1 MMKFTN
7 AAPMQP
13 YYQARPW
20 FSALSIQRCMA
31 THYKFS
37 DVLAVLKSSA
47 GEFSNN
53 NSFRH
58 AAALSYYTIFS
69 LPPLLLIVITV
80 ASAAYG
86 GEAVTGQIYGQ
97 LKGLVGSE
105 SAKFLQ
111 DSIAKFTVQQRGPLA
126 TTIGVA
132 TLIFA
137 ATTFFVTLQESI
149 NDIWNLKVKTNG
161 IGIRAFLKQRF
172 LSFGL
177 ILSVALLLLISF
189 VVSAVLSAF
198 TGWLQQLLPEVGI
211 IAIKIVDFALSLG
224 VTTLL
229 FALIYRYLPDAIIRW
244 SDVGVGAFITALLF
258 VIGKFIIA
266 FYIAKSDPGSAF
278 GAAGSAIVL
287 LLWVNYSSLIIFFGA
302 EFTQEFADAFGQR
315 VQPKAHAVRVRVEEI
330 APGES
335 DEERASGRP
344 RSTGKW
350 KQ

>member
-1 MMKFTN
+1 MPHPTPSFF
-7 AAPMQP
+7 
-13 YYQARPW
+13 R
-20 FSALSIQRCMA
+20 RMA
-31 THYKFS
+31 QYKFS

-47 GEFSNN
+47 AEFSNN

-69 LPPLLLIVITV
+69 LPPLLLIVITI

-97 LKGLVGSE
+97 IEGLVGAD

-111 DSIAKFTVQQRGPLA
+111 DSIATFTRQDKGPLA
-126 TTIGVA
+126 TLIGIG

-149 NDIWNLKVKTNG
+149 NDIWNLKVKTEGVG
-161 IGIRAFLKQRF
+161 IGAFLKQRF

-198 TGWLQQLLPEVGI
+198 TGWLQMLLPEVGVVVI
-211 IAIKIVDFALSLG
+211 RLVDFALSLA

-229 FALIYRYLPDAIIRW
+229 FALIYRFLPDAIIRW
-244 SDVGVGAFITALLF
+244 RDVGVGAFITALLF
-258 VIGKFIIA
+258 VIGKFLIA

-302 EFTQEFADAFGQR
+302 EFTQEFADAFGQK
-315 VQPKAHAVRVRVEEI
+315 VQPKAHAVRVRLEEI

-335 DEERASGRP
+335 SEEKATGRP
-344 RSTGKW
+344 RATGKW
-350 KQ
+350 KT

>member
-1 MMKFTN
+1 
-7 AAPMQP
+7 
-13 YYQARPW
+13 
-20 FSALSIQRCMA
+20 MA
-31 THYKFS
+31 TTYKLS
-37 DVLAVLKSSA
+37 DILAVLRSSA
-47 GEFSNN
+47 SEFSNN

-86 GEAVTGQIYGQ
+86 GEALTGQIYGQ

-126 TTIGVA
+126 STIGVA

-149 NDIWNLKVKTNG
+149 NDIWNLKVKTEG
-161 IGIRAFLKQRF
+161 IGLMSFIKQRF

-189 VVSAVLSAF
+189 VISAVLSAF
-198 TGWLQQLLPEVGI
+198 TGWLQQKLPEIGV
-211 IAIKIVDFALSLG
+211 IAIKLVDFGLSLV

-229 FALIYRYLPDAIIRW
+229 FALIYRFLPDAIIRW
-244 SDVGVGAFITALLF
+244 RDVLVGAFITALLF
-258 VIGKFIIA
+258 VLGKFLIA
-266 FYIAKSDPGSAF
+266 LYIAKSSPGTAF

-287 LLWVNYSSLIIFFGA
+287 LLWVNYSSLILFFGA

-315 VQPKAHAVRVRVEEI
+315 VQPKAHAVRVRVEEV

-335 DEERASGRP
+335 DEEKVSGRP
-344 RSTGKW
+344 RATGRW
-350 KQ
+350 QA

>member
-1 MMKFTN
+1 
-7 AAPMQP
+7 
-13 YYQARPW
+13 
-20 FSALSIQRCMA
+20 MA
-31 THYKFS
+31 TQYKFS

-47 GEFSNN
+47 AEFSEN

-69 LPPLLLIVITV
+69 LPPLLLIVITM
-80 ASAAYG
+80 ASTVYG
-86 GEAVTGQIYGQ
+86 SEAVNGQVYGQ
-97 LKGLVGSE
+97 LKGLVGPD

-111 DSIAKFTVQQRGPLA
+111 DSIAKFTLQQRGPVA

-132 TLIFA
+132 TLLFA

-149 NDIWNLKVKTNG
+149 NDIWNLKVKTTG
-161 IGIRAFLKQRF
+161 IGVRDYVKQRL

-189 VVSAVLSAF
+189 VISAMLAAF
-198 TGWLQQLLPEVGI
+198 TAWLQRQIPEVGI
-211 IAIKIVDFALSLG
+211 IAIKVVDFCLSLA

-229 FALIYRYLPDAIIRW
+229 FALIYRFLPDAIIRW
-244 SDVGVGAFITALLF
+244 RDVGIGAFITALLF
-258 VIGKFIIA
+258 MLGKYLIA
-266 FYIAKSDPGSAF
+266 LYIAKADPGSAF

-315 VQPKAHAVRVRVEEI
+315 VHPKAHAVRVHWCEI
-330 APGES
+330 PPGES
-335 DEERASGRP
+335 DEEKATGRP
-344 RSTGKW
+344 HATGRWRK
-350 KQ
+350 

>member
-1 MMKFTN
+1 M
-7 AAPMQP
+7 
-13 YYQARPW
+13 
-20 FSALSIQRCMA
+20 

-47 GEFSNN
+47 SEFTNN

-86 GEAVTGQIYGQ
+86 GEAVTGQVYGQ
-97 LKGLVGSE
+97 LKGLVGAE

-111 DSIAKFTVQQRGPLA
+111 DSIAKFTLQQKSGLA
-126 TTIGVA
+126 TIIGIG
-132 TLIFA
+132 TLLFA

-149 NDIWNLKVKTNG
+149 NDIWNLKVKPRNSLWQFVQD
-161 IGIRAFLKQRF
+161 RL

-177 ILSVALLLLISF
+177 ILSVALLLLLSF
-189 VVSAVLSAF
+189 VISAVLSVF
-198 TGWLQQLLPEVGI
+198 TGYLQRLLPEVGI
-211 IAIKIVDFALSLG
+211 LAIKVVDFLLSLG
-224 VTTLL
+224 ITTLL
-229 FALIYRYLPDAIIRW
+229 FAMIYRFLPDAIIRW
-244 SDVGVGAFITALLF
+244 RDVLIGAFITALLF
-258 VIGKFIIA
+258 VIGKFLIA
-266 FYIAKSDPGSAF
+266 IYIAKSDPGSAF

-302 EFTQEFADAFGQR
+302 EFTQEFADAFGQK
-315 VQPKAHAVRVRVEEI
+315 VQPKAHAVRVQLEEV

-335 DEERASGRP
+335 DEEKATGRP
-344 RSTGKW
+344 RSTGRFRS
-350 KQ
+350 

>member
-1 MMKFTN
+1 
-7 AAPMQP
+7 
-13 YYQARPW
+13 
-20 FSALSIQRCMA
+20 MA

-37 DVLAVLKSSA
+37 DILAVIKSSA

-80 ASAAYG
+80 ASAVYG
-86 GEAVTGQIYGQ
+86 GDAITGQVYGQ
-97 LKGLVGSE
+97 LKGLVGPD

-111 DSIAKFTVQQRGPLA
+111 DSIAKFTLQQRGPIA

-161 IGIRAFLKQRF
+161 IGIGAFLKQRF

-189 VVSAVLSAF
+189 VISAVLSAF
-198 TGWLQQLLPEVGI
+198 TGWLQRQIPEVGI
-211 IAIKIVDFALSLG
+211 IVIRLVDFGLSLG
-224 VTTLL
+224 ITTLL
-229 FALIYRYLPDAIIRW
+229 FALIYRFLPDAVIRW
-244 SDVGVGAFITALLF
+244 RDVGIGAFITALLF
-258 VIGKFIIA
+258 VIGKFLIA
-266 FYIAKSDPGSAF
+266 FYIAKADPGSAF

-302 EFTQEFADAFGQR
+302 EFTQEFADAFGQT
-315 VQPKAHAVRVRVEEI
+315 VQPKAHAVRVRLEEI

-335 DEERASGRP
+335 EEEKTTGRP
-344 RSTGKW
+344 RSTGSWRK
-350 KQ
+350 

>member
-1 MMKFTN
+1 
-7 AAPMQP
+7 
-13 YYQARPW
+13 
-20 FSALSIQRCMA
+20 MA

-37 DVLAVLKSSA
+37 DILAVIKSSA

-80 ASAAYG
+80 ASAAFG
-86 GEAVTGQIYGQ
+86 GEALTGQIYGQ
-97 LKGLVGSE
+97 LKGLVGAD

-111 DSIAKFTVQQRGPLA
+111 DSIAKFTVQQRGPVA

-149 NDIWNLKVKTNG
+149 NDIWNLKVKTTG
-161 IGIRAFLKQRF
+161 IGIGAYLKQRF

-189 VVSAVLSAF
+189 VVSAVLTTF
-198 TGWLQQLLPEVGI
+198 TDWLQRQIPEVGVI
-211 IAIKIVDFALSLG
+211 VIHIVDVLLSLG
-224 VTTLL
+224 ITTLL
-229 FALIYRYLPDAIIRW
+229 FALIYRFLPDAIIRW
-244 SDVGVGAFITALLF
+244 RDVGIGAFITAILF
-258 VIGKFIIA
+258 VIGKYLIA

-302 EFTQEFADAFGQR
+302 EFTQEFADAFGQK
-315 VQPKAHAVRVRVEEI
+315 VQPKAHAVRVKLEEI

-335 DEERASGRP
+335 SEEIATGRP
-344 RSTGKW
+344 RSTGRW
-350 KQ
+350 KD